1 MPRYVWILVIGA
13 TIQVTADS
21 FLWPLNTIYMHNELG
36 KSLAF
41 AGLILMLNQGAAII
55 GNLVGGTL
63 FDKISAYQAILMSTG
78 LTLIGSVTL
87 SINHGLLPYS
97 ILLVVIGFG
106 SGMTQ
111 PVMFA
116 MAGSVWPEG
125 GRRAFN
131 AIYVAR
137 NFGVALG
144 ASLAGYVADI
154 SFDYVFIAN
163 ASLFAVFFMIVLL
176 TFRPME
182 SERNRRMST
191 SVLEQYDQVKSKSA
205 FTGLLILSAGFLVA
219 WLVYSQWQ
227 STIASHTQ
235 DLGIPLDQ
243 YSLIWAIN
251 GALIVAGQPLVKL
264 LVDRVTSLKT
274 HIYLGAGIFLMS
286 FIVAS
291 FAEDFS
297 MFAVSMVILTFGE
310 MLIWPAVPSLANNL
324 APKGRTGF
332 YQGFVNSVAAAGRMT
347 GPLVGGLIV
356 DLYDIHVLF
365 FVLFGLLII
374 PFVTTKLFDRGME
387 RDVSSSG
394 NNAEQN

>member
-13 TIQVTADS
+13 TIQVTAGS

-55 GNLVGGTL
+55 GNLIGGTL
-63 FDKISAYQAILMSTG
+63 FDKISAYKAILMSTG
-78 LTLIGSVTL
+78 LTLIGTITL
-87 SINHGLLPYS
+87 SINHSLLPYS
-97 ILLVVIGFG
+97 IMLVVIGLG

-137 NFGVALG
+137 NLGVALG

-163 ASLFAVFFMIVLL
+163 ASLFAVFFMIVLF
-176 TFRPME
+176 TFKPME

-191 SVLEQYDQVKSKSA
+191 SIIEQYDKVKNKSA
-205 FTGLLILSAGFLVA
+205 FTGLIILSAGFWIA
-219 WLVYSQWQ
+219 WIVYSQWQ

-235 DLGIPLDQ
+235 DIGIPLDK

-251 GALIVAGQPLVKL
+251 GALIVAGQPLIKL
-264 LVDRVTSLKT
+264 FVDRVTSQKI
-274 HIYLGAGIFLMS
+274 HIYIGTGIFFVS
-286 FIVAS
+286 FLVAS
-291 FAEDFS
+291 FADGFA
-297 MFAVSMVILTFGE
+297 MFAVAMVILTFGE
-310 MLIWPAVPSLANNL
+310 MLIWPAVPTLANEL

-332 YQGFVNSVAAAGRMT
+332 YQGFVNSIAAAGRMT
-347 GPLVGGLIV
+347 GPFIGGLIV
-356 DLYDIHVLF
+356 DLYDIQVLF

-374 PFVTTKLFDRGME
+374 PFVTTKLYDRGIH
-387 RDVSSSG
+387 RNVSTSSE
-394 NNAEQN
+394 AE

>member
-235 DLGIPLDQ
+235 DLGIPLNQ

>member
-1 MPRYVWILVIGA
+1 
-13 TIQVTADS
+13 
-21 FLWPLNTIYMHNELG
+21 
-36 KSLAF
+36 
-41 AGLILMLNQGAAII
+41 
-55 GNLVGGTL
+55 
-63 FDKISAYQAILMSTG
+63 MSTG

-235 DLGIPLDQ
+235 DLGIPLNQ

>member
-41 AGLILMLNQGAAII
+41 AGLILMLNQGAAIV

-63 FDKISAYQAILMSTG
+63 FDKISAYKAILMSTG
-78 LTLIGSVTL
+78 LTLVGAITL
-87 SINHGLLPYS
+87 SFNHGLLPYS

-137 NFGVALG
+137 NLGVALG
-144 ASLAGYVADI
+144 ASLAGFVADI

-163 ASLFAVFFMIVLL
+163 ASLFAVFFMIVLF

-191 SVLEQYDQVKSKSA
+191 SVIEQYDKVKNKSA
-205 FTGLLILSAGFLVA
+205 FTSLLILSGGFLIA

-235 DLGIPLDQ
+235 DLGIPLDK

-251 GALIVAGQPLVKL
+251 GALIVAGQPLIKL
-264 LVDRVTSLKT
+264 LVDRVTSQKW
-274 HIYLGAGIFLMS
+274 HIYMGTGIFLVS

-291 FAEDFS
+291 FADDFS

-310 MLIWPAVPSLANNL
+310 MLIWPAVPTLANNL

-347 GPLVGGLIV
+347 GPFVGGLIV

-374 PFVTTKLFDRGME
+374 PFVTTKLFDRGIE
-387 RDVSSSG
+387 GGVSSSG
-394 NNAEQN
+394 VRGE

>member
-1 MPRYVWILVIGA
+1 
-13 TIQVTADS
+13 
-21 FLWPLNTIYMHNELG
+21 
-36 KSLAF
+36 
-41 AGLILMLNQGAAII
+41 LNQGAAII

-144 ASLAGYVADI
+144 ASLAGYVASI

-163 ASLFAVFFMIVLL
+163 ASLFAVFFLIVLF

-182 SERNRRMST
+182 SERNRQMST
-191 SVLEQYDQVKSKSA
+191 SVIEQYDKVKNKAA
-205 FTGLLILSAGFLVA
+205 FIGLLILSGGFLVA

-235 DLGIPLDQ
+235 DIGIPLDQ

-251 GALIVAGQPLVKL
+251 GALIVAGQPLIKL
-264 LVDRVTSLKT
+264 FVDRVTSQKV
-274 HIYLGAGIFLMS
+274 HIYIGTGIFLAS
-286 FIVAS
+286 FLVAS
-291 FAEDFS
+291 LAQGFA
-297 MFAVSMVILTFGE
+297 MFAVAMVILTFGE
-310 MLIWPAVPSLANNL
+310 MLIWPAIPTLANSL

-332 YQGFVNSVAAAGRMT
+332 YQGCVNSIADAG
-347 GPLVGGLIV
+347 
-356 DLYDIHVLF
+356 
-365 FVLFGLLII
+365 
-374 PFVTTKLFDRGME
+374 
-387 RDVSSSG
+387 
-394 NNAEQN
+394 

>member
-116 MAGSVWPEG
+116 MAGSVCPEG

-205 FTGLLILSAGFLVA
+205 LTGLLILSAGLLVA
-219 WLVYSQWQ
+219 WLVSSQWQ

>member
-1 MPRYVWILVIGA
+1 MPRFVWILVIGA
-13 TIQVTADS
+13 TVQVTAGS

-55 GNLVGGTL
+55 GNLIGGTL
-63 FDKISAYQAILMSTG
+63 FDKISAYKAILMSTG
-78 LTLIGSVTL
+78 LTMIGSITL
-87 SINHGLLPYS
+87 SINHSLLPYS
-97 ILLVVIGFG
+97 IMLVVIGLG

-163 ASLFAVFFMIVLL
+163 TSLFAIFFLIVLFA
-176 TFRPME
+176 FRPME

-191 SVLEQYDQVKSKSA
+191 SVLEQYDKVKNKSA
-205 FTGLLILSAGFLVA
+205 FTGLLILSGGFLIA

-235 DLGIPLDQ
+235 DLGIPLNK

-251 GALIVAGQPLVKL
+251 GALIVLGQPLIKL
-264 LVDRVTSLKT
+264 FVDRVTSPKK
-274 HIYLGAGIFLMS
+274 HIYIGTAIFLVS
-286 FIVAS
+286 FLVAS
-291 FAEDFS
+291 FARDFS
-297 MFAVSMVILTFGE
+297 MFAVSMVILTIGE
-310 MLIWPAVPSLANNL
+310 MLVWPAVPTLANSL
-324 APKGRTGF
+324 APKGQTGF
-332 YQGFVNSVAAAGRMT
+332 YQGFVNSIAAAGRMT
-347 GPLVGGLIV
+347 GPFIGGLIV
-356 DLYDIHVLF
+356 DLYNIQVLF
-365 FVLFGLLII
+365 FVLIGLLLI
-374 PFVTTKLFDRGME
+374 PFVTTKLFDRGI
-387 RDVSSSG
+387 DKKID
-394 NNAEQN
+394 